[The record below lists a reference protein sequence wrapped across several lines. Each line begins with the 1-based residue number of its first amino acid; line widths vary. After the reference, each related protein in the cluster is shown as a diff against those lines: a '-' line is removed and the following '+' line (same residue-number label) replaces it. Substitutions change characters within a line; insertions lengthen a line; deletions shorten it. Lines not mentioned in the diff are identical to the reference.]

1 MSKVQSI
8 AEKRQEPSQNAI
20 DNARE
25 LLQRCE
31 SGEVQGFT
39 ACLEKRG
46 GFYEIFGSEIG
57 SRTSMAGKLLE
68 AAITRLGFGGG
79 SSEEVAS

>member
-1 MSKVQSI
+1 MSTVRSI
-8 AEKRQEPSQNAI
+8 TEKLQGPSQNAI

-25 LLQRCE
+25 LLARCE
-31 SGEVQGFT
+31 SGEVRGFT

-46 GFYEIFGSEIG
+46 GDYEIFGSEIG

-68 AAITRLGFGGG
+68 AAITRLGFTGG